1 MRIAVVGS
9 GVSGMVAAH
18 RLDAEHEVTLY
29 EGDTRLGGHTQTVKV
44 DVEGEPHSVDVGFIV
59 YNLKT
64 YPNFIDLLEKL
75 DVETKPTTMSFGIAC
90 EKTGLEWASRGLRSV
105 FAQPR
110 NLIRPQ
116 FLRMLRDVVRF
127 NRECRL
133 LLLDL
138 SNQKK
143 SLGAYLEENGFSQQF
158 VDHYIIPLGAAI
170 WSANPSQ
177 FLDFPATTFVRF
189 FDNHGLLQARPDHPW
204 RVVTGGSQRYVEKL
218 FATFRGERRLGCA
231 VQEVQRFTD
240 HVEVRSGDGSAHFD
254 HVVIAT
260 HSDQALALLSDPSP
274 EEETIL
280 GAIRYQPNDVV
291 LHSDTSLM
299 PSSPDAW
306 ACWNYRIPAESQ
318 SRALLTYD
326 MNRLQGI
333 QSTKPLLVT
342 LNDEG
347 RIKPEQVHG
356 RYCLS
361 HPVFNE
367 EALEA
372 QQQHHTINGTRRTH
386 YAGAYWG
393 YGFHEDG
400 VKSALTAC
408 DSILGTN

>member
-1 MRIAVVGS
+1 
-9 GVSGMVAAH
+9 MVAAH
-18 RLDAEHEVTLY
+18 RLDAEHDVTLY

-64 YPNFIDLLEKL
+64 YPHFIDLLEKL
-75 DVETKPTTMSFGIAC
+75 DVETRPTTMSFGISC

-110 NLIRPQ
+110 NLIRIE
-116 FLRMLRDVVRF
+116 FLRMLRDVLRF

-133 LLLDL
+133 LLDTPDPG
-138 SNQKK
+138 K
-143 SLGAYLEENGFSQQF
+143 SLGAYLEEKRFSKQF
-158 VDHYIIPLGAAI
+158 VDHYILPLGAAI
-170 WSANPSQ
+170 WSANPGQ

-189 FDNHGLLQARPDHPW
+189 FDNHGLLQARPDLPW
-204 RVVTGGSQRYVEKL
+204 RVIAGGSQRYVEKL
-218 FATFRGERRLGCA
+218 FANFRGECRLGCP
-231 VQEVQRFTD
+231 VQEIRRFTE
-240 HVEVRSGDGSAHFD
+240 HVEVRCEDEAGDFD

-260 HSDQALALLSDPSP
+260 HSDQALALLSDPSA
-274 EEETIL
+274 EEEKIL
-280 GAIRYQPNDVV
+280 GSIRYQPNDVV

-306 ACWNYRIPAESQ
+306 ACWNYRIPAEPQ

-333 QSTKPLLVT
+333 QSKKPLLVT
-342 LNDEG
+342 LNDGG
-347 RIKPEQVHG
+347 RIQPEQIHG
-356 RYCLS
+356 RYRLS

-367 EALEA
+367 ESLEA
-372 QQQHHTINGTRRTH
+372 QQQHHIINGARRTH

-400 VKSALTAC
+400 VKSALHAC
-408 DSILGTN
+408 ESILGKN